1 MDEKQQFA
9 RKLIER
15 RDGLPFSGLTGR
27 NIGGIAVNT
36 VLAVWIMVTV
46 ETGFAMICAWAFG
59 MFIGATV
66 VNLIWQ
72 RIVKA
77 KWLIMRDVIDWS
89 KVEAIAAEVDEAYDG
104 TSETS

>member
-15 RDGLPFSGLTGR
+15 RDGLPFPGLTGR
-27 NIGGIAVNT
+27 NIVGIALNT
-36 VLAVWIMVTV
+36 VLAVWIMLSAQTF
-46 ETGFAMICAWAFG
+46 FAMICAWAFG

-72 RIVKA
+72 RIVKSR
-77 KWLIMRDVIDWS
+77 WPIMRDLIDWS
-89 KVEAIAAEVDEAYDG
+89 MVKTAATGVDEAHEG